1 MAHPLPAC
9 SPSTGPFAEPPALW
23 MNALSWA
30 DMGYHGLAWR
40 SKRMAWA
47 EDFFSEE
54 IALKSD
60 SYSNCVNNAP
70 LGFDTH
76 VYS

>member
-1 MAHPLPAC
+1 
-9 SPSTGPFAEPPALW
+9 

-47 EDFFSEE
+47 REFFSEE
-54 IALKSD
+54 IAVKSD